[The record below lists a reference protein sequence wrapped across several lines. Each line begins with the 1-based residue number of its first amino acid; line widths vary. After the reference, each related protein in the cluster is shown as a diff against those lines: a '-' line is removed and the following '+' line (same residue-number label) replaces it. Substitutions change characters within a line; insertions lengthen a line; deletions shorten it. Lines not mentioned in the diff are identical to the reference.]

1 MSNPVYHLPMK
12 LYFEDTD
19 AMGIVYHAN
28 YLKFFERART
38 EWFRVA
44 GLHHMELAKKGVGFV
59 IRKADMEWLA
69 PLTLDDEIV
78 ATAQVAKMGNAS
90 VDLEQTVLKN
100 GEVVCRARILMVCVD
115 FKTKKPQPIPDDIR
129 AIFTTTGN

>member
-1 MSNPVYHLPMK
+1 MANPIFELPMK

-44 GLHHMELAKKGVGFV
+44 GLHHMELAKLGVGFV
-59 IRKADMEWLA
+59 IRKTEMEWLA

-78 ATAQVAKMGNAS
+78 ATAQVSKMGNAS
-90 VDLEQTVLKN
+90 VDLEQTVVRN
-100 GEVVCRARILMVCVD
+100 GQVVCRAQILMVCVD
-115 FKTKKPQPIPDDIR
+115 FKSKKPQAVPADIR
-129 AIFTTTGN
+129 AIFVHD